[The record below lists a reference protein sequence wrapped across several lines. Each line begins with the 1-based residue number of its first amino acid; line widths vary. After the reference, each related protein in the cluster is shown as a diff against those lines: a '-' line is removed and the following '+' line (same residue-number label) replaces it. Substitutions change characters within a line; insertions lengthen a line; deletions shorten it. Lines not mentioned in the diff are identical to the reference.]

1 MAIHFQDRRTRRD
14 LLKLGVAGAA
24 GLCAGRL
31 GLLKAED
38 APPAAGKKDIP
49 IALQLYSVR
58 MECEK
63 EKGKNLKPVIEAV
76 AKMGYAGVEFA
87 GYYGWKVDD
96 LRKLLD
102 DNKLK
107 CVGTHT
113 GLEAL
118 LGDALKKTVE
128 FHKTLGCPFINV
140 PGMGA
145 KYTSS
150 IQAWKDTAKLFNEI
164 AETIKPE
171 GLSVGYHNHG
181 VEFKAVDGVMPWDAF
196 FGATSKDVIMQ
207 LDIGNAMDAGAD
219 PVAIMKKYP
228 GVVRSMHVKEH
239 GGGPKAVIGDGDV
252 PWKEIIALA
261 RTTANTQV
269 FVIEH
274 ERSGQDPMEAVE
286 KCLVGFKKLLA

>member
-1 MAIHFQDRRTRRD
+1 MAVHFEGRRTRRD
-14 LLKLGVAGAA
+14 VLRLGVAGAA
-24 GLCAGRL
+24 GLCAGGL
-31 GLLKAED
+31 GLLRAQD
-38 APPAAGKKDIP
+38 VPPVAAKKDIP

-58 MECEK
+58 GECEK
-63 EKGKNLKPVIEAV
+63 EKGKNLKPVVEAV

-113 GLEAL
+113 GLDAL
-118 LGDALKKTVE
+118 LGDSLKKTME
-128 FHKTLGCPFINV
+128 FHKTLGCPFIIV
-140 PGMGA
+140 PGMGG
-145 KYTSS
+145 KYTES

-164 AETIKPE
+164 AEKLKGE

-181 VEFKAVDGVMPWDAF
+181 AEFKAVDGVMPWDAF
-196 FGATSKDVIMQ
+196 FGSTSKDVIMQ
-207 LDIGNAMDAGAD
+207 LDIGNGMDAGAD

-286 KCLVGFKKLLA
+286 KCLVNFKKLLA